1 MDARLL
7 SFKVLLE
14 YEGANRWL
22 KSIRN
27 DHFIRLKP
35 TKIIAERTIVLT
47 NEVMKWQ
54 RLLDSIIDE
63 NLIKNKANLKF
74 PIRNVLRLAIYE
86 LIIDEHSPDYAIVH
100 SYVKLSR
107 KIIGSYITGF
117 VNAILRKISVAD
129 KYIFKGE
136 LPVNIAVGLSYP
148 DWIVKK
154 WINQYG
160 EKKTIK
166 LCEYFN
172 KANPLMIRRNELK
185 IDHKTLIHKLKID
198 KIHIERYNNS
208 ENFYYLR
215 KGAGSLLNN
224 RLFNNGFISIQD
236 RAAGAVVELL
246 DPKPGEVI
254 LDACAAPGTK
264 AFYIAEKM
272 KYNGELIA
280 SDISKNRINM
290 CYKDSLRHKINW
302 INWCIKNAEEEEFPL
317 LDRALIDAPC
327 SGTGTIGKNP
337 EIRWKCNRDQIKQL
351 KRKQLA
357 IMLNISKYIKPHG
370 VICYSTCS
378 LEREENWDVIDA
390 FLKLN
395 KDYKIDNSENSLPR
409 SWFKKQNIMEIFP
422 PRDKLIGMFAVRLIK
437 IGK

>member
-7 SFKVLLE
+7 SFNVLLE
-14 YEGANRWL
+14 YEGADRWL

-27 DHFIRLKP
+27 DHFVRLKP
-35 TKIIAERTIVLT
+35 TKEAANRAIVLT

-54 RLLDSIIDE
+54 RLLDSIIND
-63 NLIKNKANLKF
+63 NLIKNKSKLKF
-74 PIRNVLRLAIYE
+74 PIRNILRLAIYE
-86 LIIDEHSPDYAIVH
+86 LLIDDHNPDYAIVD
-100 SYVKLSR
+100 SYVKLSK

-117 VNAILRKISVAD
+117 INAILRKISVSD
-129 KYIFKGE
+129 RYIFKGKS
-136 LPVNIAVGLSYP
+136 PANIAVYLSYP
-148 DWIVKK
+148 DWIVKR
-154 WINQYG
+154 WISYFG
-160 EKKTIK
+160 EKETVK

-172 KANPLMIRRNELK
+172 KAHPLMIRRNEMR
-185 IDHKTLIHKLKID
+185 IDHDTLVQKLKIE
-198 KIHIERYNNS
+198 KINIKRYNDSN
-208 ENFYYLR
+208 NFYYLK
-215 KGAGSLLNN
+215 KGVGKLLNN
-224 RLFNNGFISIQD
+224 KLFDNGFISIQD

-272 KYNGELIA
+272 EYSGELIA
-280 SDISKNRINM
+280 SDISKNRIDM
-290 CYKDSLRHKINW
+290 CRKDSNRHNIKW
-302 INWCIKNAEEEEFPL
+302 INWCIKNAEKNEFPL
-317 LDRALIDAPC
+317 LDRALIDVPC

-337 EIRWKCNRDQIKQL
+337 EIRWKCNVDQIKKL

-357 IMLNISKYIKPHG
+357 IILNISRYVKPQG

-378 LEREENWDVIDA
+378 LQREENWDVIDA

-395 KDYKIDNSENSLPR
+395 KNYKVDNSENSLPKL
-409 SWFKKQNIMEIFP
+409 WFKKQNIMEIFP
-422 PRDKLIGMFAVRLIK
+422 PRDKLIGMFAIRLRN

>member
-1 MDARLL
+1 M
-7 SFKVLLE
+7 
-14 YEGANRWL
+14 
-22 KSIRN
+22 
-27 DHFIRLKP
+27 
-35 TKIIAERTIVLT
+35 
-47 NEVMKWQ
+47 
-54 RLLDSIIDE
+54 
-63 NLIKNKANLKF
+63 
-74 PIRNVLRLAIYE
+74 
-86 LIIDEHSPDYAIVH
+86 
-100 SYVKLSR
+100 
-107 KIIGSYITGF
+107 
-117 VNAILRKISVAD
+117 
-129 KYIFKGE
+129 
-136 LPVNIAVGLSYP
+136 
-148 DWIVKK
+148 
-154 WINQYG
+154 
-160 EKKTIK
+160 
-166 LCEYFN
+166 
-172 KANPLMIRRNELK
+172 
-185 IDHKTLIHKLKID
+185 
-198 KIHIERYNNS
+198 
-208 ENFYYLR
+208 
-215 KGAGSLLNN
+215 AGSLLNN

-280 SDISKNRINM
+280 SDISNNRINM

-302 INWCIKNAEEEEFPL
+302 INWCIKNAEKEEFPL